1 MQTNLRLVLNIYQHD
16 PAGSMRRDLS
26 PLTCELSKET
36 TGRDKEL
43 RLEKCSYKN
52 RVPMMAVVAQMGNFP
67 FDLLSYNCHHPHL
80 TF

>member
-16 PAGSMRRDLS
+16 PAGSMRRNLS

-52 RVPMMAVVAQMGNFP
+52 GVPMMAVVAQKVKCEI
-67 FDLLSYNCHHPHL
+67 SHL
-80 TF
+80 T